1 MAKKRKKSQKNSKL
15 IYVVWFLSI
24 IALSIGLFIV
34 GYYLGS
40 SDASLDTQKQEVKV
54 EQKTKI
60 EDRLKK
66 VIKEESKVESSKK
79 LEPKL
84 EAKKD
89 DSNETKTQDLEMKTQ
104 SVESND
110 TKEMPKKEEGASH
123 EIDSS
128 TKVLEPLKKVKHKGS
143 TTSKLAIIIDDVS
156 TKSQVDAIKKLG
168 LNLTMSFLPPSKERP
183 SSYVLA
189 QKEKFY
195 MVHLPMEA
203 MKFNK
208 EEPHTLRV
216 SDNKEELSKRIDEI
230 VKLFPRVKYINNH
243 TGSKFTS
250 DFNAVDRLVG
260 VLNAKGINFLD
271 SRTIAESKVEQVMK
285 KYGKNYVSRDVF
297 LDHEQDKEYV
307 KNQIKKAVLY
317 AKEHGEAVA
326 IGHPHP
332 NTLKALEES
341 KELLKSVDLVLVD
354 KVF

>member
-1 MAKKRKKSQKNSKL
+1 MAKKRKKSQKSSKL
-15 IYVVWFLSI
+15 IYIVWFLSI
-24 IALSIGLFIV
+24 VALSIGLFIV

-40 SDASLDTQKQEVKV
+40 SDSSPSVAKEQVVL

-66 VIKEESKVESSKK
+66 VIKEESKLEAQKK
-79 LEPKL
+79 VEPKL
-84 EAKKD
+84 EALSKAESNATIT
-89 DSNETKTQDLEMKTQ
+89 DSKFETQNIEKNETKEI
-104 SVESND
+104 V
-110 TKEMPKKEEGASH
+110 KKDEGASH

-128 TKVLEPLKKVKHKGS
+128 IKVLEPIKKIKHKNS
-143 TTSKLAIIIDDVS
+143 TTPKLAIVIDDVS

-183 SSYVLA
+183 LSYLLA
-189 QKEKFY
+189 QKERLY

-216 SDNKEELSKRIDEI
+216 SDTKDELSKRVDDII
-230 VKLFPRVKYINNH
+230 KLFPRVKYINNH

-250 DFNAVDRLVG
+250 DFNAVDRLVS

-285 KYGKNYVSRDVF
+285 KYGKNYVSRDIF

-317 AKEHGEAVA
+317 AKEHGESIA

-341 KELLKSVDLVLVD
+341 KELLRSVDLVMID